1 MIGDMT
7 LFHREDSVDASWR
20 IVNPILDVWGA
31 LPPRDFPDYEAGS
44 WGPAAADKLL
54 LRDGRQWENP
64 A

>member
-1 MIGDMT
+1 MT

-31 LPPRDFPDYEAGS
+31 LPPRDFPDYESGS
-44 WGPAAADKLL
+44 WGPASADKLL
-54 LRDGRQWENP
+54 ERDGRRWENP